1 MNTANFAPPRALRI
15 GELLVAEEAITQ
27 AQLDAALAEQSASGG
42 RLGAILI
49 ASEAIDRKVL
59 MQFLSRRLELPI
71 IDLHQFQFAP
81 DVVRLLPEN
90 RARRYKAI
98 VLADNTD
105 SLTVGM
111 VDPVDIFAYD
121 QISATLQRHIQLAL
135 VDEEDLAQAIDT
147 VYRRSEEIV
156 TLASELS
163 EEIDEGTLQFEGDFG
178 DTDSGTEAPVAR
190 LLQSIFEDATRAHA
204 SDIHIEPEEGLVR
217 VRVRVDGFL
226 QEQVIREKKIA
237 SALVTR
243 LKLVSGLDIAEKRLP
258 QDGRFNMTIG
268 NSTVD
273 VRISTMPVQ
282 QGESVVMRLLD
293 QSASLLTLDQLGMP
307 EDTLRRFRQLIARP
321 HGMVLVTGPTGS
333 GKTTTLYA
341 ALNHINIAHRKII
354 TVEDPVEYRLPR
366 INQVQVAPKIGLTFA
381 RVLRSCLRQDPDV
394 IMVGEMRDDE
404 TVEIGIR
411 AAMTGHLVF
420 STLHTN
426 DAIAT
431 VHRLVDMG
439 AEGYMAATALNAV
452 VAQRLVRRVCAS
464 CATDYTPSKIE
475 MTWLRGMIGKAADKD
490 MKFKHGTGCTY
501 CNQTGYRGR
510 AGIYEFLEM
519 DAGMAEAL
527 REKAFPAFEAA
538 AQAQSTYKPLV
549 LAGIDYVREGITT
562 LREIIRV
569 AGSVEDTDMELDN
582 LAAQVSDEAPAE
594 ARDADI

>member
-1 MNTANFAPPRALRI
+1 MSANDFTPPRSLRI
-15 GELLVAEEAITQ
+15 GQLLVGDGKLSEE
-27 AQLDAALAEQSASGG
+27 QLQDALAQQTESGG
-42 RLGAILI
+42 RLGEILVQMG
-49 ASEAIDRKVL
+49 ALDSKVL
-59 MQFLSRRLELPI
+59 MEFLAQRLDLPI
-71 IDLHQFQFAP
+71 VNLHQYTFAP
-81 DVVRLLPEN
+81 DVVRLLPEH

-98 VLADNTD
+98 VLADNED

-111 VDPVDIFAYD
+111 VDPMDIFAYD
-121 QISATLQRHIQLAL
+121 QISATLQRPIRLAL
-135 VDEEDLAQAIDT
+135 VDEDDLFQAIDT

-163 EEIDEGTLQFEGDFG
+163 EEIDEGTLTLDLDAGSESA
-178 DTDSGTEAPVAR
+178 TDAPVAR

-217 VRVRVDGFL
+217 VRQRVDGFL

-237 SALVTR
+237 AALVTR

-258 QDGRFNMTIG
+258 QDGRFAMNIG
-268 NSTVD
+268 DTSID

-282 QGESVVMRLLD
+282 NGESVVMRLLD

-307 EDTLRRFRQLIARP
+307 ADTLRRFRQLIARP

-341 ALNHINIAHRKII
+341 ALNHINNAHRKII

-366 INQVQVAPKIGLTFA
+366 INQVQVAPKIGLSFA

-452 VAQRLVRRVCAS
+452 IAQRLVRRVCAS
-464 CATDYTPSKIE
+464 CATDYKPSNTE
-475 MTWLRGMIGKAADKD
+475 MTWLRGMIGEAADTN
-490 MKFKHGTGCTY
+490 MQFRHGAGCTY

-538 AQAQSTYKPLV
+538 AAAQANYQPLV
-549 LAGIDYVREGITT
+549 MAGIEYVRQGITT

-569 AGSVEDTDMELDN
+569 AGSVEDTDVELDS
-582 LAAQVSDEAPAE
+582 LAAQIEDESPGE
-594 ARDADI
+594 AANANV

>member
-1 MNTANFAPPRALRI
+1 MNEKRFAPPRALRI
-15 GELLVAEEAITQ
+15 GELLVADEMISQQQLEEALAKQ
-27 AQLDAALAEQSASGG
+27 ATSGG
-42 RLGAILI
+42 KIGEILI
-49 ASEAIDRKVL
+49 AEGIIDSKLL
-59 MQFLSRRLELPI
+59 MEFLSRRLELPI

-81 DVVRLLPEN
+81 DVVRLLPET
-90 RARRYKAI
+90 RARRYRAI
-98 VLADNTD
+98 VLSDNDD

-121 QISATLQRHIQLAL
+121 QIAGTLQRPIELAL
-135 VDEEDLAQAIDT
+135 VDEDDLAQAIDT

-163 EEIDEGTLQFEGDFG
+163 EEIDEGTLQFDGDVG
-178 DTDSGTEAPVAR
+178 DGDSNTEAPVAR

-258 QDGRFNMTIG
+258 QDGRFNMSIG
-268 NSTVD
+268 NTSVD

-307 EDTLRRFRQLIARP
+307 EDTLRRFRQLISRP
-321 HGMVLVTGPTGS
+321 HGMVPVTGPTGS

-341 ALNHINIAHRKII
+341 ALNHINNAIRKII

-366 INQVQVAPKIGLTFA
+366 INQVQVAPKIGLSFA

-464 CATDYTPSKIE
+464 CAADYTPSKIE
-475 MTWLRGMIGKAADKD
+475 MTWLRGMIGDAADD
-490 MKFKHGTGCTY
+490 GMQFRHGTGCTY

-538 AQAQSTYKPLV
+538 AAAQATYKPLV
-549 LAGIDYVREGITT
+549 MAGIDYVREGVTT

-569 AGSVEDTDMELDN
+569 AGSVEDTDMELET
-582 LAAQVSDEAPAE
+582 LAAQVADHANDEAG
-594 ARDADI
+594 DAHI

>member
-1 MNTANFAPPRALRI
+1 MNTKRFAPPRALRI
-15 GELLVAEEAITQ
+15 GELLVADEIISQ
-27 AQLDAALAEQSASGG
+27 AQLDEALAQQSTSGG
-42 RLGAILI
+42 KIGEILI
-49 ASEAIDRKVL
+49 ANDAINHTLL
-59 MQFLSRRLELPI
+59 MEFLSRRLELPI

-98 VLADNTD
+98 VLSDNED

-121 QISATLQRHIQLAL
+121 QISSTLQRPIQLAL
-135 VDEEDLAQAIDT
+135 VDEDDLAQAIDT

-163 EEIDEGTLQFEGDFG
+163 EEIDEGTLQFDGDFG
-178 DTDSGTEAPVAR
+178 DSESGTEAPVAR

-258 QDGRFNMTIG
+258 QDGRFNMNIG
-268 NSTVD
+268 NTSVD

-307 EDTLRRFRQLIARP
+307 EDTLRRFRQLISRP

-341 ALNHINIAHRKII
+341 ALNHINNAIRKII

-394 IMVGEMRDDE
+394 IMVGEIRDLE
-404 TVEIGIR
+404 TAEIAIK
-411 AAMTGHLVF
+411 AAQTGHMVM

-426 DAIAT
+426 DAPQTLTRLLNMGVPAFNIASS
-431 VHRLVDMG
+431 VSLII
-439 AEGYMAATALNAV
+439 
-452 VAQRLVRRVCAS
+452 AQRLARRLCSNCKKSVDIPKEELLKEGYLESDLEGLTLYEAEGCEACA
-464 CATDYTPSKIE
+464 
-475 MTWLRGMIGKAADKD
+475 
-490 MKFKHGTGCTY
+490 GTGY
-501 CNQTGYRGR
+501 KGRVGIYQVMPVDEDMGR
-510 AGIYEFLEM
+510 AIMEGANALEL
-519 DAGMAEAL
+519 AKLAEEQGVNDL
-527 REKAFPAFEAA
+527 RRSGLIKTMQGVTSLTE
-538 AQAQSTYKPLV
+538 V
-549 LAGIDYVREGITT
+549 N
-562 LREIIRV
+562 RV
-569 AGSVEDTDMELDN
+569 TVE
-582 LAAQVSDEAPAE
+582 
-594 ARDADI
+594 